1 MKTFSRE
8 QWEKTYD
15 YLSAINPL
23 VKIMLPFDELL
34 TKDIDEL
41 RDNIIT
47 ATSAK
52 YMVDDNMRS
61 KIPSNE
67 LQRVVLTEIN
77 DYGHSLVLATDFN
90 EFDKELSDRK
100 LVITDEMKQ
109 AVFHQKRDVNLN
121 ITGEVYYVRLQGKNA
136 FVTFGSNEYECKHI
150 SFITSNGNME
160 FYFPINNS
168 RRVFIAAHSMKCTG
182 CKHKLCI
189 HNASTSSIALHDSL
203 INDWMMTPP
212 KAYDMKNAKCHSA
225 AMAYIS
231 LYQLSKALMSYES
244 VLYSK
249 RSNHREN
256 RKSSNGDKPVS
267 ADKVSTSDDSVKVV
281 MSAEDK
287 VNEVWVNVSQVK
299 SGKHTYSSTHAS
311 PVAHS
316 VDGYWRRRSKNDPTM
331 IFVKSFARGGSAE
344 ERDIINKE
352 IKHKQKV
359 FKV

>member
-15 YLSAINPL
+15 YLSAVNPL
-23 VKIMLPFDELL
+23 IKIMLPFDELL

-52 YMVDDNMRS
+52 YMVDADTRAN
-61 KIPSNE
+61 IPSNE

-90 EFDKELSDRK
+90 EFDKELSIKK
-100 LVITDEMKQ
+100 LTITDEMRRVVSQ
-109 AVFHQKRDVNLN
+109 QKRDVNLN
-121 ITGEVYYVRLQGKNA
+121 ITGEEYYVRLQGKNA

-150 SFITSNGNME
+150 SFIMSNGNME
-160 FYFPINNS
+160 FYFPIDKS
-168 RRVFIAAHSMKCTG
+168 RRVFIAAHSVKCTN

-189 HNASTSSIALHDSL
+189 YNASTSSIALYDSL
-203 INDWMMTPP
+203 VNDWILTPP

-231 LYQLSKALMSYES
+231 LYQLSKALMAYES
-244 VLYSK
+244 ALHG
-249 RSNHREN
+249 RCNNH
-256 RKSSNGDKPVS
+256 SSNNSKAIS
-267 ADKVSTSDDSVKVV
+267 MCKASKSRDSVKVV

-287 VNEVWVNVSQVK
+287 VNEVWVNISQVK
-299 SGKHTYSSTHAS
+299 SGRHTYSSTHAS
-311 PVAHS
+311 PIAHS

-344 ERDIINKE
+344 ERDAINKE
-352 IKHKQKV
+352 IKRKQKV